1 MGTTTAAWE
10 VAVWPILR
18 CRSLLRCWSR
28 SDSSVGFLRHRRA
41 GGRFPTMAR
50 RRPDRP
56 TAVAAGEAT
65 DSERQQLL
73 LETAFLAGEVPA
85 VWCRQQMAA
94 IAAGT
99 AQHHPSL

>member
-1 MGTTTAAWE
+1 MVADPEGHRYGPVSRPLLQEQTSASCNTPSCTT
-10 VAVWPILR
+10 V
-18 CRSLLRCWSR
+18 RS
-28 SDSSVGFLRHRRA
+28 A
-41 GGRFPTMAR
+41 AR

>member
-1 MGTTTAAWE
+1 MADIAVPIIAALL
-10 VAVWPILR
+10 VALG
-18 CRSLLRCWSR
+18 LLGR
-28 SDSSVGFLRHRRA
+28 VLRHRRA

-85 VWCRQQMAA
+85 VWYRQQMAA